1 MAGLLDT
8 IYSAG
13 RTGAGLID
21 SALGKISNVQDLGL
35 LAESLQHAAR
45 PKRLYEG
52 TGTLARLSEARGTYR
67 EGLLRNRGMELENE
81 YLQNRRDFEANRL
94 QSQKEEAKRRAF
106 ALWQYAPETAQLLT
120 AQGLLPALDPA
131 LMQQMNPQAGGPTE
145 NIGASLLLGDNVGDI
160 QERERER
167 KRQVILS
174 RIDRNDPSSFDFVIS
189 ELTKMGDPV
198 TADRIAKLKRD
209 TLSAQ
214 SDAQVREV
222 MSGVNVSDI
231 DSLNTAAQDL
241 MKLGRY
247 EEASELLAQADNAR
261 ALQESEQEAAEEK
274 QTKAESALDQ
284 QRDLETQLEDID
296 YLLNEGAEGLES
308 ITGHRAGTTFGTD
321 VMSLLS
327 QDAAS
332 ADQRLERLENF
343 LTTENLKLFT
353 GVLTD
358 NDIRFLQSISKV
370 VFRRDKPEN
379 VVKGLQKAR
388 GIISQGLQKLQKQND
403 QAGDDLSL
411 QNEFNLETFN
421 D

>member
-21 SALGKISNVQDLGL
+21 SALGKIGNVQDMGL
-35 LAESLQHAAR
+35 LAESLQRAAR

-67 EGLLRNRGMELENE
+67 EGLLRNRSMELENE

-94 QSQKEEAKRRAF
+94 QNQKEEQMRRAF

-131 LMQQMNPQAGGPTE
+131 LMQQMNPQGG
-145 NIGASLLLGDNVGDI
+145 GATDNRGVSLLLGENPGDF
-160 QERERER
+160 QQRQREMR
-167 KRQVILS
+167 KQQILS
-174 RIDRNDPSSFDFVIS
+174 RIDPNDLRSYDTASL
-189 ELTKMGDPV
+189 ELRQIGDPA
-198 TADRIAKLKRD
+198 TAAQIEKLKQNRS
-209 TLSAQ
+209 SAQ
-214 SDAQVREV
+214 SDAQVLEL
-222 MSGVNVSDI
+222 MENLDVSDI
-231 DSLNTAAQDL
+231 ESLTTTAQEL
-241 MKLGRY
+241 LKFGRY
-247 EEASELLAQADNAR
+247 EEANKLLERAQSVRELK
-261 ALQESEQEAAEEK
+261 ESEQEAAEEK
-274 QTKAESALDQ
+274 QTKVEAASDKQ
-284 QRDLETQLEDID
+284 QDLETQLEDID

-321 VMSLLS
+321 VISLFS

-332 ADQRLERLENF
+332 ADQRLTRLENF

-370 VFRRDKPEN
+370 VFRRDRPEN

-388 GIISQGLQKLQKQND
+388 GIISKGLQKLQKQND
-403 QAGDDLSL
+403 QAGGDLSL
-411 QNEFNLETFN
+411 DKEFNLEPV
-421 D
+421 DD